1 MSTQPGSS
9 VRMRC
14 LVCSLTLVL
23 TACEHATDPGS
34 ALAPPVALEAEG
46 LPAPENVTSARV
58 VVAATPGDSVR
69 VLYWLNEQ
77 AVQSTPYY
85 LVSSGRDTIDV
96 LGVRAAATYDFQVE
110 AQRNGKTSTSKA
122 ATFQTADLPPALAAA
137 QMAHINGGSPA
148 RGGPANLPWPPGRA
162 RGRGV
167 RHRGYNARVSR
178 F

>member
-1 MSTQPGSS
+1 MSTLPGW
-9 VRMRC
+9 VVGMRC
-14 LVCSLTLVL
+14 LVWSLTLVL

-96 LGVRAAATYDFQVE
+96 LGGRAAATYDFQVE

-122 ATFQTADLPPALAAA
+122 APFRPRDCPPRLAALQTLA
-137 QMAHINGGSPA
+137 IN
-148 RGGPANLPWPPGRA
+148 
-162 RGRGV
+162 
-167 RHRGYNARVSR
+167 
-178 F
+178 